1 MLDASDICEDII
13 DESII
18 EDELSIIDDDII
30 DESMEDDIMELSI
43 IDDEDMSPI
52 ADDDEASCESAP
64 VASRADRAVVAM
76 SRRNILISLGST
88 RVERAARRK
97 AWLGCCAARFRD
109 ANVT

>member
-1 MLDASDICEDII
+1 MFIAEDDMSIMEESMLDASDICEDII

-52 ADDDEASCESAP
+52 ADDDEASCERAP
-64 VASRADRAVVAM
+64 VASRADRTVPARSCM
-76 SRRNILISLGST
+76 TGSDCCIGIL
-88 RVERAARRK
+88 RK
-97 AWLGCCAARFRD
+97 
-109 ANVT
+109 